1 MGHEIRVTSF
11 YNGITLNEELT
22 GLEFEAIIKPLVEEA
37 IAVADGALSKADIKP
52 SELASVLLAG
62 GTSQIPLVQDL
73 LKEHLGRETQIVS
86 ADLMWL
92 IAKGA
97 AIHHRDIFSRPTEA
111 TQQIL
116 GANLFLETATYGRL
130 EPTLLVRAHQTLPH
144 TCFREFPINAH
155 TTDLTIQLLSQSNA
169 DDGEPISLARR
180 EIQVSG
186 KSLSKIGVNI
196 IIDTNKTIKVSVVDP
211 TTKLPIEKVEIQGD
225 ILSTAAEVKK
235 ARENYGLQAVKASHP
250 MQSQRYA
257 IGIDLGTTTCEAMVY
272 DLTEQTFSRGIE
284 SPLLSR
290 VLIPKS
296 GTPDFTN
303 DQHIGNRFSSLE
315 DPNNFWN
322 FKVDIG
328 KDTDAAQHRKYSW
341 DGKLWPPEILSAYL
355 LAAIWKQLQ
364 EKLGA
369 EAISQA
375 VITVP
380 SDFSHDQNALVEQAA
395 KIAGIA
401 NPILLTE
408 PVAAALAYT
417 EEFVDVGR
425 AGQNFLIFDFGGG
438 TTDVCVIK
446 TKPDKKI
453 EELGRNGNNSIG
465 GEKLT
470 IKITDAIID
479 RFMKANQIQDKPTG
493 EAKLRNRLKDKIDEA
508 KVAISQ
514 ALAKGDD

>member
-1 MGHEIRVTSF
+1 M
-11 YNGITLNEELT
+11 
-22 GLEFEAIIKPLVEEA
+22 
-37 IAVADGALSKADIKP
+37 
-52 SELASVLLAG
+52 
-62 GTSQIPLVQDL
+62 
-73 LKEHLGRETQIVS
+73 
-86 ADLMWL
+86 
-92 IAKGA
+92 
-97 AIHHRDIFSRPTEA
+97 
-111 TQQIL
+111 
-116 GANLFLETATYGRL
+116 
-130 EPTLLVRAHQTLPH
+130 
-144 TCFREFPINAH
+144 
-155 TTDLTIQLLSQSNA
+155 
-169 DDGEPISLARR
+169 
-180 EIQVSG
+180 
-186 KSLSKIGVNI
+186 
-196 IIDTNKTIKVSVVDP
+196 
-211 TTKLPIEKVEIQGD
+211 
-225 ILSTAAEVKK
+225 
-235 ARENYGLQAVKASHP
+235 
-250 MQSQRYA
+250 
-257 IGIDLGTTTCEAMVY
+257 
-272 DLTEQTFSRGIE
+272 
-284 SPLLSR
+284 
-290 VLIPKS
+290 
-296 GTPDFTN
+296 
-303 DQHIGNRFSSLE
+303 
-315 DPNNFWN
+315 
-322 FKVDIG
+322 
-328 KDTDAAQHRKYSW
+328 
-341 DGKLWPPEILSAYL
+341 SAYL